1 MKIALIQD
9 KYNNNKIWIIKKYKD
24 RSIYY
29 NQKVGDKVL
38 YSFNRTSKKFLKSLF
53 ENTEKALEI
62 IEKIQNKKSARS
74 CEQVCRPSLPRLVTK
89 E

>member
-9 KYNNNKIWIIKKYKD
+9 KYNKNKIWIIKKYKN

-38 YSFNRTSKKFLKSLF
+38 YGFNRTSKRFLKSVF
-53 ENTEKALEI
+53 ETNEEALEI
-62 IEKIQNKKSARS
+62 IEK
-74 CEQVCRPSLPRLVTK
+74 L
-89 E
+89 